1 MPRGSFS
8 SFVDNV
14 AAADSVAQKELR
26 ARVAALEQQL
36 LTLGVRPVGS
46 QGVNGPVASFLEEAA
61 LSQYSKRIEAAG
73 YHDMETLSS
82 MEEQHFQ
89 DLGLLPGH
97 ALKMKRLLAG
107 WRKPG
112 WRPPLA
118 ELVPAKE
125 NDNRVYAQ
133 ANVAGKHSPGVYR
146 CIHAPRVAI
155 RAAPAANAEVLD
167 TIRPGDLVRVAEI
180 EAGHWARLDDDEVWA
195 RWTMNWPRWPKG
207 VTEDG
212 EDIGAGAANKAAV
225 PSAAYILIDG
235 TQVGLKTQL
244 IERLPDDEAEKAQ
257 WPFGKAL
264 EHHCA
269 EVNAAYQRQVPEA
282 AKALRQRFVDAALKY
297 VGIPYHRSYH
307 DPASAKCKPGSK
319 LKDAPLF
326 LDNIQL
332 VQKVVEDLKQ
342 EFGFLLISNCKPV
355 HCRTTLPIS
364 FEDPADCEPGDLIFH
379 EELDVEG
386 APSGR
391 ISHVEI
397 FIGGATGRESLGSMP
412 WNAHP
417 RTQEKD
423 GVQIFEDYRIAK
435 ETGKADYRLHCHSI
449 RTWLLSEETSFAH
462 ALLLRQ
468 SMDEA

>member
-1 MPRGSFS
+1 M
-8 SFVDNV
+8 
-14 AAADSVAQKELR
+14 
-26 ARVAALEQQL
+26 
-36 LTLGVRPVGS
+36 
-46 QGVNGPVASFLEEAA
+46 ASFLEEAA

-125 NDNRVYAQ
+125 NDNRVVPQ

-212 EDIGAGAANKAAV
+212 EDIGAGAASKAAV

-244 IERLPDDEAEKAQ
+244 IEQLPDDEAEKAQ

-307 DPASAKCKPGSK
+307 DPSSGKCKPGSK

-332 VQKVVEDLKQ
+332 VQKVIEDLKQ

-355 HCRTTLPIS
+355 HCRATLPIS
-364 FEDPADCEPGDLIFH
+364 FEDPTDCEPGDLIFH
-379 EELDVEG
+379 EELDVDG

-397 FIGGATGRESLGSMP
+397 FIGGSTGRESLGSMP

-417 RTQEKD
+417 RTREKD

-462 ALLLRQ
+462 ALLMRQ

>member
-1 MPRGSFS
+1 
-8 SFVDNV
+8 
-14 AAADSVAQKELR
+14 
-26 ARVAALEQQL
+26 
-36 LTLGVRPVGS
+36 
-46 QGVNGPVASFLEEAA
+46 
-61 LSQYSKRIEAAG
+61 
-73 YHDMETLSS
+73 
-82 MEEQHFQ
+82 
-89 DLGLLPGH
+89 
-97 ALKMKRLLAG
+97 
-107 WRKPG
+107 
-112 WRPPLA
+112 
-118 ELVPAKE
+118 VPAKE
-125 NDNRVYAQ
+125 NDNRVVPQ

-212 EDIGAGAANKAAV
+212 EDIGAGAASKAAV

-307 DPASAKCKPGSK
+307 DPSSGKCKPGSK

-332 VQKVVEDLKQ
+332 VQKVIEDLKQ

-355 HCRTTLPIS
+355 HCRATLPIS

-379 EELDVEG
+379 EELDVDG

-397 FIGGATGRESLGSMP
+397 FIGGSTGRESLGSMP

-417 RTQEKD
+417 RTREKD

-449 RTWLLSEETSFAH
+449 RTWLLSEERIPSIRHRLMNRLTSLPNLVSLHPQPILPKSDAAGAAFVQQRVLGSCCSVPDLQTIPDPTCLRASCDASAATSSCSH
-462 ALLLRQ
+462 FTSRSSCSKLSDRQ
-468 SMDEA
+468 SISLRGVQ

>member
-1 MPRGSFS
+1 MTGLRDIAPPSSGGKEVTSEFDSRHNVTRLQCKSVFS
-8 SFVDNV
+8 HGTCK
-14 AAADSVAQKELR
+14 A
-26 ARVAALEQQL
+26 
-36 LTLGVRPVGS
+36 
-46 QGVNGPVASFLEEAA
+46 
-61 LSQYSKRIEAAG
+61 
-73 YHDMETLSS
+73 
-82 MEEQHFQ
+82 
-89 DLGLLPGH
+89 
-97 ALKMKRLLAG
+97 
-107 WRKPG
+107 
-112 WRPPLA
+112 
-118 ELVPAKE
+118 PAKE
-125 NDNRVYAQ
+125 NDNRVYPQ
-133 ANVAGKHSPGVYR
+133 ANAAGKHSPGVYR

-225 PSAAYILIDG
+225 PTAAYILIDG

-435 ETGKADYRLHCHSI
+435 ETGKVDYRLHCHSI
-449 RTWLLSEETSFAH
+449 RTWLLSEERWPSTQHMMNRPRGPPPFPLRLPAPARSSQPIVHKAADAADAALVQQRVLGSCCSVPDLPDPSFVRASNDASAASSH
-462 ALLLRQ
+462 LQLQ
-468 SMDEA
+468 QMSSSYFVG